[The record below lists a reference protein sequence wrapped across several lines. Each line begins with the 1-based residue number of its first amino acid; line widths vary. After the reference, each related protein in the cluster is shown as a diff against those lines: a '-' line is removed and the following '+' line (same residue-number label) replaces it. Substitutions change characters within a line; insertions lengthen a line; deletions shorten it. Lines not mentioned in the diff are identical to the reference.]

1 MSFHESVE
9 IPKVVIVGH
18 VDHGKSSLIGRL
30 MYDLG
35 EVPSEKY
42 EELKLVSEKRGIWKF
57 DCKAELNNELVCS
70 AIILCADRKAL

>member
-1 MSFHESVE
+1 MSFDENIE

-42 EELKLVSEKRGIWKF
+42 KELKLVSE
-57 DCKAELNNELVCS
+57 
-70 AIILCADRKAL
+70 